1 MRPAGSSKHR
11 TKSGG
16 QVNGTS
22 KPKSGANVRAPV
34 FQPTAAAIS
43 AAAATAAAAA
53 AASAATTATVPV
65 VEVAA
70 QQAIQA
76 Q

>member
-11 TKSGG
+11 KTSGGG

-22 KPKSGANVRAPV
+22 KPKSGTNVRAPV
-34 FQPTAAAIS
+34 FQPTVVATTTAPTAGAS
-43 AAAATAAAAA
+43 TAATAAA
-53 AASAATTATVPV
+53 PV
-65 VEVAA
+65 VDVVQATQ